1 MDYVKLLEEI
11 LASGYINVIRFFKRA
26 EFTFSQKK
34 DAEKALFKSLKIIES
49 KGGIHA
55 VTAKRLLCNFDNFI
69 NTLSAQQYWSSL
81 NVRAEKIA
89 TNTAQIILQ
98 EKEEQNACQ
107 IRSNMLDQ
115 NIQLLERKRK
125 DTDDFEE
132 ERATKKQDVDMPPF
146 DDKSEADPNDELDFD
161 NNEVFSIEPNIVLTD
176 NNNDDHMVFL
186 NHEEYSEEEI
196 STDKTLDD
204 SSTKWIL
211 SSGRDVNEILSKYRE
226 KIPRAK
232 EYLYPAYFGILD
244 LSGEDIEVKSLFTD
258 DEWNEMIRDF
268 NNNVNLS
275 DLGDEQE
282 RPFYELMDQIA
293 EVLKKKPSDL
303 ITGIESCVIKDNIK
317 VNAIRRFIQ
326 TYAYNLQRLQLPMSE
341 AAFGSNFTNMTTK
354 GILTFDQ
361 TYHYE
366 EGEIQ
371 GLASSVITN
380 LKTKPTDRSL
390 IGQKVDFRISKEQFE
405 MLIGLR
411 SGGLPPAAK
420 GKKWMDK
427 VDLAVSLRDVLIN
440 EGIENNGI
448 EPNKFHKL
456 FTLGVHTYN
465 YNYNIYGLDWK
476 SKGVWRLGLLQKI
489 KLPTSID
496 CLPVIEKL
504 IISLLRVE
512 ETLHHIRKIHH
523 EILIDKAKLYRA
535 RRTSSCAMDYS
546 VCEHGRITRTR
557 RVKE

>member
-1 MDYVKLLEEI
+1 
-11 LASGYINVIRFFKRA
+11 
-26 EFTFSQKK
+26 
-34 DAEKALFKSLKIIES
+34 
-49 KGGIHA
+49 
-55 VTAKRLLCNFDNFI
+55 
-69 NTLSAQQYWSSL
+69 
-81 NVRAEKIA
+81 
-89 TNTAQIILQ
+89 
-98 EKEEQNACQ
+98 
-107 IRSNMLDQ
+107 MLDQ

-232 EYLYPAYFGILD
+232 AYLYPAYFGILD

-303 ITGIESCVIKDNIK
+303 ITGIESCVIK
-317 VNAIRRFIQ
+317 V
-326 TYAYNLQRLQLPMSE
+326 
-341 AAFGSNFTNMTTK
+341 
-354 GILTFDQ
+354 
-361 TYHYE
+361 
-366 EGEIQ
+366 
-371 GLASSVITN
+371 
-380 LKTKPTDRSL
+380 
-390 IGQKVDFRISKEQFE
+390 RI
-405 MLIGLR
+405 
-411 SGGLPPAAK
+411 
-420 GKKWMDK
+420 
-427 VDLAVSLRDVLIN
+427 
-440 EGIENNGI
+440 
-448 EPNKFHKL
+448 
-456 FTLGVHTYN
+456 
-465 YNYNIYGLDWK
+465 
-476 SKGVWRLGLLQKI
+476 
-489 KLPTSID
+489 
-496 CLPVIEKL
+496 
-504 IISLLRVE
+504 
-512 ETLHHIRKIHH
+512 
-523 EILIDKAKLYRA
+523 
-535 RRTSSCAMDYS
+535 
-546 VCEHGRITRTR
+546 
-557 RVKE
+557 